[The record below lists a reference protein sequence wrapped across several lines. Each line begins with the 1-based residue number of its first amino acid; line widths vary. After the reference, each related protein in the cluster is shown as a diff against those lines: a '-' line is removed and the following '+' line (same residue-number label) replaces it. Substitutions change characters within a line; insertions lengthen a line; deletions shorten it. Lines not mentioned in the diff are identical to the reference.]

1 MKMDKRRSEGEEG
14 GGKDTKER
22 CPEAMEEPWE
32 AGGSRRRMYDEE
44 GMKQK

>member
-14 GGKDTKER
+14 RRRGHKGKVPRSNGRTV
-22 CPEAMEEPWE
+22 
-32 AGGSRRRMYDEE
+32 GSRRRMDDEE